1 MTSGYVLILAILILG
16 GIIATLGDRI
26 GTKVGKARLSLFN
39 LRPRRTATLITII
52 TGSLISAS
60 TLGILLATSQQLR
73 TGIFELE
80 SIQRKLQASRSEIVA
95 LSQQKDATAQA
106 LQNSREQQA
115 AVQRTL
121 GFTVQNLNQATQ
133 RRDRLAAR
141 LRQTRGD
148 LGTVQDELSDVL
160 AQGEELQGEITRIRQ
175 EQQELL
181 QQRDQVRADL
191 EQLRSGTADLREQLN
206 DRDQQISQRETQ
218 IRSQDTI
225 IKERENRL
233 RSQDTIIKER
243 ENRLQ
248 EVESRLKEREI
259 YLQDLEKA
267 VVFLENSYRDLREG
281 SVAIVR
287 NQVLTAAVLQV
298 KDPEAALRA
307 VDQLLR
313 EANRQAIQITQ
324 PENTENPQ
332 QLVQITIPEVNQL
345 ASQIKDGREYLVRIL
360 AAGNYVV
367 GEGEIRVFAD
377 VVPNLLIYQ
386 EGTSLATTTFDGTIL
401 SEELTQQRLEQLLS
415 VVELRSRRSG
425 LAGAIEVED
434 GKLTT
439 FLRFVSQLSQL
450 GQDAEIRAIVLNA
463 TYTAGPLKLR
473 LIAIKDGMV
482 ILSSQGI

>member
-39 LRPRRTATLITII
+39 LRPRRTATLVTIV
-52 TGSLISAS
+52 TGSVISAS

-73 TGIFELE
+73 TGIFELD
-80 SIQRKLQASRSEIVA
+80 SIQRKLQASRGEIIA
-95 LSQQKDATAQA
+95 LNQQKDATAQA
-106 LQNSREQQA
+106 LQNSRKQQA
-115 AVQRTL
+115 EVQRTL
-121 GFTVQNLNQATQ
+121 GVTVQNLNQATQ

-141 LRQTRGD
+141 LRQSRGD

-160 AQGEELQGEITRIRQ
+160 AQGEELQGEITQIRQ

-191 EQLRSGTADLREQLN
+191 EQLRSGTADLREQLD
-206 DRDQQISQRETQ
+206 DRDQQIGQRETQ
-218 IRSQDTI
+218 I
-225 IKERENRL
+225 

-259 YLQDLEKA
+259 YLQDLERA

-298 KDPEAALRA
+298 KEPEAALRA

-324 PENTENPQ
+324 PENTESPQ

-345 ASQIKDGREYLVRIL
+345 ANQIKDGREYLVRIL

-377 VVPNLLIYQ
+377 VVPNLLVYQ
-386 EGTSLATTTFDGTIL
+386 EGTSLATTNFDSAVL

-473 LIAIKDGMV
+473 LIAIKDGRV

>member
-39 LRPRRTATLITII
+39 LRPRRTATLVTIV
-52 TGSLISAS
+52 TGSVISAS

-73 TGIFELE
+73 TGIFELD
-80 SIQRKLQASRSEIVA
+80 SIQRKLQASRSEIEQ
-95 LSQQKDATAQA
+95 LNQQKNATAQA
-106 LQNSREQQA
+106 LQNSREQQT

-121 GFTVQNLNQATQ
+121 GVTIQNLNQATQ
-133 RRDRLAAR
+133 RRDRLAER

-160 AQGEELQGEITRIRQ
+160 AQGEELRGEINRIRQ
-175 EQQELL
+175 EQQDLL

-191 EQLRSGTADLREQLN
+191 EQLRSGTAALREQLN

-225 IKERENRL
+225 IKEREDRL
-233 RSQDTIIKER
+233 R
-243 ENRLQ
+243 
-248 EVESRLKEREI
+248 EVESLLGEREA
-259 YLQDLEKA
+259 YLQDLERA

-298 KDPEAALRA
+298 REPEAALRA

-332 QLVQITIPEVNQL
+332 QLVQITIPEVDQL

-367 GEGEIRVFAD
+367 GEEEIRVFAD
-377 VVPNLLIYQ
+377 VVPNLLVYQ
-386 EGTSLATTTFDGTIL
+386 EGDSVASTSFDGTIL

-473 LIAIKDGMV
+473 LVAIKDGRV
-482 ILSSQGI
+482 ILSSQM

>member
-39 LRPRRTATLITII
+39 LRPRRTATLVTIV
-52 TGSLISAS
+52 TGSVISAS

-73 TGIFELE
+73 TGIFELD
-80 SIQRKLQASRSEIVA
+80 SIQRKLQASRGEIIA
-95 LSQQKDATAQA
+95 LNQQKDATAQA
-106 LQNSREQQA
+106 LQNSRKQQA
-115 AVQRTL
+115 EVQRTL
-121 GFTVQNLNQATQ
+121 GVTVQNLNQATQ

-160 AQGEELQGEITRIRQ
+160 AQGEELQGEITQIRQ

-191 EQLRSGTADLREQLN
+191 EQLRSGTADLREQLD
-206 DRDQQISQRETQ
+206 DRDQQIGQRETQ
-218 IRSQDTI
+218 I
-225 IKERENRL
+225 

-259 YLQDLEKA
+259 YLQDLERA

-298 KDPEAALRA
+298 KEPEAALRA

-324 PENTENPQ
+324 PENTESPQ

-345 ASQIKDGREYLVRIL
+345 ANQIKDGREYLVRIL

-377 VVPNLLIYQ
+377 VVPNLLVYQ
-386 EGTSLATTTFDGTIL
+386 EGTSVATTNFDSAVL

-473 LIAIKDGMV
+473 LIAIKDGRV

>member
-39 LRPRRTATLITII
+39 LRPRRTATLVTIV
-52 TGSLISAS
+52 TGSVISAS

-73 TGIFELE
+73 TGIFELD
-80 SIQRKLQASRSEIVA
+80 SIQRKLQASRGEIIA
-95 LSQQKDATAQA
+95 LNQQKDATAQA
-106 LQNSREQQA
+106 LQNSRKQQA
-115 AVQRTL
+115 EVQRTL
-121 GFTVQNLNQATQ
+121 GVTVQNLNQATQ

-141 LRQTRGD
+141 LRQSRGD

-160 AQGEELQGEITRIRQ
+160 AQGEELQGEITQIRQ

-191 EQLRSGTADLREQLN
+191 EQLRSGTADLREQLD
-206 DRDQQISQRETQ
+206 DRDQQIGQRETQ
-218 IRSQDTI
+218 I
-225 IKERENRL
+225 

-259 YLQDLEKA
+259 YLQDLERA

-298 KDPEAALRA
+298 KEPEAALRA

-324 PENTENPQ
+324 PENTESPQ

-345 ASQIKDGREYLVRIL
+345 ANQIKDGREYLVRIL

-377 VVPNLLIYQ
+377 VVPNLLVYQ
-386 EGTSLATTTFDGTIL
+386 EGTSVATTNFDSAVL

-473 LIAIKDGMV
+473 LIAIKDGRV

>member
-39 LRPRRTATLITII
+39 LRPRRTATLVTIV
-52 TGSLISAS
+52 TGSVISAS

-73 TGIFELE
+73 TGIFELD
-80 SIQRKLQASRSEIVA
+80 SIQRKLQASRGEIEQ
-95 LSQQKDATAQA
+95 LNQQKNATAQA
-106 LQNSREQQA
+106 LQNSRDQQA

-121 GFTVQNLNQATQ
+121 GVTIQSLNQATQ
-133 RRDRLAAR
+133 RRDRLADR

-160 AQGEELQGEITRIRQ
+160 AQGEELRGEITRIRQ
-175 EQQELL
+175 EQQDLL
-181 QQRDQVRADL
+181 RQRDQVRSDL
-191 EQLRSGTADLREQLN
+191 EQLRAGTAALKEQLD

-233 RSQDTIIKER
+233 R
-243 ENRLQ
+243 
-248 EVESRLKEREI
+248 EVESLLGEREA
-259 YLQDLEKA
+259 YLQDLERA

-287 NQVLTAAVLQV
+287 NQVLTAVVLQV
-298 KDPEAALRA
+298 KEPDAALRA

-313 EANRQAIQITQ
+313 EANRQAIQITR
-324 PENTENPQ
+324 PENTDSPQ
-332 QLVQITIPEVNQL
+332 QLVQITIPEVDQL
-345 ASQIKDGREYLVRIL
+345 ANQIKDGREYLVRIL

-367 GEGEIRVFAD
+367 GEEEIRVFAD
-377 VVPNLLIYQ
+377 VVPNLLVYQ
-386 EGTSLATTTFDGTIL
+386 EGDSLASTSFDGTIL

-473 LIAIKDGMV
+473 LIAIKDGRI
-482 ILSSQGI
+482 ILSSQS

>member
-39 LRPRRTATLITII
+39 LRPRRTATLVTIV
-52 TGSLISAS
+52 TGSVISAS
-60 TLGILLATSQQLR
+60 TLAILLATSQQLR
-73 TGIFELE
+73 TGIFELD
-80 SIQRKLQASRSEIVA
+80 SIQRKLQASRGEIEQ
-95 LSQQKDATAQA
+95 LNQQKNATAQA

-121 GFTVQNLNQATQ
+121 GVTIENLNQATQ
-133 RRDRLAAR
+133 RRDRLAER

-160 AQGEELQGEITRIRQ
+160 AQGEELRGEITRIRQ
-175 EQQELL
+175 EQQDLL
-181 QQRDQVRADL
+181 RQRDQVRADL
-191 EQLRSGTADLREQLN
+191 EQLRSGTAALREQLN

-225 IKERENRL
+225 IKEREDRL
-233 RSQDTIIKER
+233 R
-243 ENRLQ
+243 
-248 EVESRLKEREI
+248 EVESLLGEREA
-259 YLQDLEKA
+259 YLQDLERA

-298 KDPEAALRA
+298 REPEAALRA

-332 QLVQITIPEVNQL
+332 QLVQITIPEVDQL

-367 GEGEIRVFAD
+367 GEEEIRVFAD
-377 VVPNLLIYQ
+377 VVPNLLVYQ
-386 EGTSLATTTFDGTIL
+386 EGDSVASTSFDGTIL

-473 LIAIKDGMV
+473 LVAIKDGRV
-482 ILSSQGI
+482 ILSSQM

>member
-39 LRPRRTATLITII
+39 LRPRRTATLVTII

-80 SIQRKLQASRSEIVA
+80 SIQRKLQASRGEIVA
-95 LSQQKDATAQA
+95 LNQQKDATAQA

-121 GFTVQNLNQATQ
+121 GVTVQNLNQATQ

-141 LRQTRGD
+141 LRQSRGD

-191 EQLRSGTADLREQLN
+191 EQLRSGTAALREQLN

-225 IKERENRL
+225 IKERENL
-233 RSQDTIIKER
+233 
-243 ENRLQ
+243 LQ

-298 KDPEAALRA
+298 KDPEAALKA

-313 EANRQAIQITQ
+313 EANRQVIQITQ

-345 ASQIKDGREYLVRIL
+345 ANQIKDGREYLVRIL

-386 EGTSLATTTFDGTIL
+386 EGTSLATTNFDSAVL
-401 SEELTQQRLEQLLS
+401 SEDMTQQRLEQLLS

-473 LIAIKDGMV
+473 LIAIKDGRV

>member
-39 LRPRRTATLITII
+39 LRPRRTATLVTIV
-52 TGSLISAS
+52 TGSVISAS

-73 TGIFELE
+73 TGIFELD
-80 SIQRKLQASRSEIVA
+80 SIQRKLQASRGEIEQ
-95 LSQQKDATAQA
+95 LNQQKNATAQA
-106 LQNSREQQA
+106 LQNSRDQQA

-121 GFTVQNLNQATQ
+121 GVTIQSLNQATQ
-133 RRDRLAAR
+133 RRDRLADR

-160 AQGEELQGEITRIRQ
+160 AQGEELRGEITRIRQ
-175 EQQELL
+175 EQQDLL
-181 QQRDQVRADL
+181 RQRDQVRSDL
-191 EQLRSGTADLREQLN
+191 EQLRAGTTALKEQLD

-233 RSQDTIIKER
+233 R
-243 ENRLQ
+243 
-248 EVESRLKEREI
+248 EVESLLGEREA
-259 YLQDLEKA
+259 YLQDLERA

-287 NQVLTAAVLQV
+287 NQVLTAVVLQV
-298 KDPEAALRA
+298 KEPDAALRA

-313 EANRQAIQITQ
+313 EANRQAIQITR
-324 PENTENPQ
+324 PENTDSPQ
-332 QLVQITIPEVNQL
+332 QLVQITIPEVDQL
-345 ASQIKDGREYLVRIL
+345 ANQIKDGREYLVRIL

-367 GEGEIRVFAD
+367 GEEEIRVFAD
-377 VVPNLLIYQ
+377 VVPNLLVYQ
-386 EGTSLATTTFDGTIL
+386 EGDSLASTSFDGTIL

-473 LIAIKDGMV
+473 LIAIKDGRI
-482 ILSSQGI
+482 ILSSQS

>member
-39 LRPRRTATLITII
+39 LRPRRTATLVTIV
-52 TGSLISAS
+52 TGSVISAS

-73 TGIFELE
+73 TGIFELD
-80 SIQRKLQASRSEIVA
+80 SIQRKLQASRGEIEQ
-95 LSQQKDATAQA
+95 LNQQKNATAQA

-121 GFTVQNLNQATQ
+121 GVTIQNLNQATQ
-133 RRDRLAAR
+133 RRDRLAER

-160 AQGEELQGEITRIRQ
+160 AQGEELRGEINRIRQ
-175 EQQELL
+175 EQQDLL

-191 EQLRSGTADLREQLN
+191 EQLRSGTAALREQLN

-225 IKERENRL
+225 IKEREDRL
-233 RSQDTIIKER
+233 R
-243 ENRLQ
+243 
-248 EVESRLKEREI
+248 EVESLLGEREA
-259 YLQDLEKA
+259 YLQDLERA

-298 KDPEAALRA
+298 REPEAALRA

-332 QLVQITIPEVNQL
+332 QLVQITIPEVDQL

-367 GEGEIRVFAD
+367 GEEEIRVFAD
-377 VVPNLLIYQ
+377 VVPNLLVYQ
-386 EGTSLATTTFDGTIL
+386 EGDSVASTSFDGTIL

-473 LIAIKDGMV
+473 LIAIKDGQI
-482 ILSSQGI
+482 ILSSQM

>member
-39 LRPRRTATLITII
+39 LRPRRTATLVTIV
-52 TGSLISAS
+52 TGSVISAS

-73 TGIFELE
+73 TGIFELD
-80 SIQRKLQASRSEIVA
+80 SIQRKLQASRGEIIA
-95 LSQQKDATAQA
+95 LNQQKDATAQA
-106 LQNSREQQA
+106 LQNSRKQQA
-115 AVQRTL
+115 EVQRTL
-121 GFTVQNLNQATQ
+121 GVTVQNLNQATQ

-141 LRQTRGD
+141 LRQSRGD

-160 AQGEELQGEITRIRQ
+160 AQGEELQGEITQIRQ

-191 EQLRSGTADLREQLN
+191 EQLRSGTADLREQLD
-206 DRDQQISQRETQ
+206 DRDQQIGQRETQ
-218 IRSQDTI
+218 I
-225 IKERENRL
+225 

-259 YLQDLEKA
+259 YLQDLERA

-298 KDPEAALRA
+298 KEPEAALRA

-324 PENTENPQ
+324 PENTESPQ

-345 ASQIKDGREYLVRIL
+345 ANQIKDGREYLVRIL

-377 VVPNLLIYQ
+377 VVPNLLVYQ
-386 EGTSLATTTFDGTIL
+386 EGTSVATTNFDSAVL

-415 VVELRSRRSG
+415 VVELRSRRTG

-473 LIAIKDGMV
+473 LIAIKDGRV